1 MSVKIFAF
9 LSFMLLRVDREVS
22 IEELVLD
29 SIYNLDYWIL
39 RFRVMLVDDG
49 LCLNRD
55 EYDFLKILRNIFL

>member
-39 RFRVMLVDDG
+39 RFRVMLVDDR

>member
-1 MSVKIFAF
+1 
-9 LSFMLLRVDREVS
+9 MLLRVDREVS

-39 RFRVMLVDDG
+39 RFRVMLVDDR